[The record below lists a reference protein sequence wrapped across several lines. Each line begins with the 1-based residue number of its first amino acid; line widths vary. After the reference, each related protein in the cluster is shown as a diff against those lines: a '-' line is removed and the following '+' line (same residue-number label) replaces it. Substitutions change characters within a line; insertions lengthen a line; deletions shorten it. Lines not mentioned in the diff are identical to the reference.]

1 MGFLIGQC
9 YFYYHDA
16 VDKNSMTQDKEKYLP
31 FSFCYSLIKKLD
43 NMERFTITLIRL
55 GLIVILF
62 LLSLSYYFLR
72 KAFNTEDD
80 TELVI
85 DIDNANTLIHFI
97 YYNEKLIFAFF
108 FSLLL
113 LTSLFRDKNG
123 TFNNLMTSKFINPF
137 NRSSFVLFCMCDT
150 VIYISYCLFIF
161 RMSLTYQNLFFLTI
175 GMLII
180 VSIISFLHTS
190 MYLMPLRL
198 LVKRLIGNKR
208 KKRAESSIKE
218 EMVSR
223 SQ

>member
-1 MGFLIGQC
+1 
-9 YFYYHDA
+9 
-16 VDKNSMTQDKEKYLP
+16 
-31 FSFCYSLIKKLD
+31 
-43 NMERFTITLIRL
+43 MERFTITLIRL
-55 GLIVILF
+55 GILGILL

-72 KAFNTEDD
+72 MALNSENDD
-80 TELVI
+80 ELVI
-85 DIDNANTLIHFI
+85 DIDKAEKLIHFI
-97 YYNEKLIFAFF
+97 YYNEKIIFAFF

-123 TFNNLMTSKFINPF
+123 SFNNLMTSKFINPF

-180 VSIISFLHTS
+180 VSSISFLHTS

-198 LVKRLIGNKR
+198 LVKRLIGDKR
-208 KKRAESSIKE
+208 KKRAPSIKE

-223 SQ
+223 SQSIASTEQVDTKKNIQKLYEL